1 MRLTE
6 KQITALLRL
15 TDPALHGGSE
25 LSVRATAFLQAGLTG
40 NRAAPAARKRI
51 SRKPSKK
58 ISTYATAPAT
68 PSVAIVDDELPNW

>member
-1 MRLTE
+1 MKLTE
-6 KQITALLRL
+6 KQIIALLKL

-25 LSVRATAFLQAGLTG
+25 LSRRASAFLESGLTG
-40 NRAAPAARKRI
+40 KPMPQARKRMT
-51 SRKPSKK
+51 RQPSKK

>member
-15 TDPALHGGSE
+15 TNPALHEHSE

-40 NRAAPAARKRI
+40 NRAAPARKRVT
-51 SRKPSKK
+51 RKPSKRV
-58 ISTYATAPAT
+58 STYATAPAT
-68 PSVAIVDDELPNW
+68 PSVAFNDDELPNW